1 MNLNHTVKVVGS
13 VFLSAVMAGSM
24 MPVTVFAQSNDENPT
39 EKTETVYSVLN
50 SDGSISD
57 TIVSSWLHDED
68 GINNIKETLNL
79 TDVKNIKSNEKPS
92 KDGNTYTWNAKGND
106 VYYEGTATKQL
117 PVSVKLRY
125 ELDGQEMT
133 AKDMEGKS
141 GHLKLTISFTNTIH
155 KLKISMANQS

>member
-13 VFLSAVMAGSM
+13 VLLSAVMAGSM
-24 MPVTVFAQSNDENPT
+24 MPVTVFAQNNDENPT

-92 KDGNTYTWNAKGND
+92 KDGIHIHGMRKVMMCIMKVQPQNNF
-106 VYYEGTATKQL
+106 L
-117 PVSVKLRY
+117 CLLRFV
-125 ELDGQEMT
+125 M
-133 AKDMEGKS
+133 
-141 GHLKLTISFTNTIH
+141 N
-155 KLKISMANQS
+155 

>member
-1 MNLNHTVKVVGS
+1 MNLSHTVKVVGS
-13 VFLSAVMAGSM
+13 VVLSAVMAGSM

-106 VYYEGTATKQL
+106 VYYEEQPQNNFQCL
-117 PVSVKLRY
+117 LRFV
-125 ELDGQEMT
+125 M
-133 AKDMEGKS
+133 
-141 GHLKLTISFTNTIH
+141 N
-155 KLKISMANQS
+155 

>member
-13 VFLSAVMAGSM
+13 VVLSAVMAGSM

-68 GINNIKETLNL
+68 GINNIKEQFVYIYEN
-79 TDVKNIKSNEKPS
+79 KSHKVCDYSAAAIVVVICHGQQYVTKTIDRFIIYLWFKIFPNEK
-92 KDGNTYTWNAKGND
+92 KVVVVCN
-106 VYYEGTATKQL
+106 
-117 PVSVKLRY
+117 
-125 ELDGQEMT
+125 
-133 AKDMEGKS
+133 KS
-141 GHLKLTISFTNTIH
+141 AVCS
-155 KLKISMANQS
+155 

>member
-1 MNLNHTVKVVGS
+1 MNLSHTVKVVGS
-13 VFLSAVMAGSM
+13 VVLSAVMAGSM

-79 TDVKNIKSNEKPS
+79 TDVKNIKSNEKLQKMEIHIHGMRKVMMCIMKEQPQ
-92 KDGNTYTWNAKGND
+92 NNF
-106 VYYEGTATKQL
+106 QCL
-117 PVSVKLRY
+117 LRFV
-125 ELDGQEMT
+125 M
-133 AKDMEGKS
+133 
-141 GHLKLTISFTNTIH
+141 N
-155 KLKISMANQS
+155 

>member
-13 VFLSAVMAGSM
+13 VLLSAVMAGSM

-79 TDVKNIKSNEKPS
+79 KDVKNIKSNEKHQRMEIHIHGMRKVMMCIMKEQPQ
-92 KDGNTYTWNAKGND
+92 NNF
-106 VYYEGTATKQL
+106 L
-117 PVSVKLRY
+117 CLLRFV
-125 ELDGQEMT
+125 M
-133 AKDMEGKS
+133 
-141 GHLKLTISFTNTIH
+141 N
-155 KLKISMANQS
+155 